1 MKNFFKQLVNKCL
14 FITRVWELS
23 GQDRF
28 VVFKHF
34 VELSDSVLEDG
45 EEVGEAEV
53 GDLVHVGVDVH
64 PTTRAILGAAVGNG
78 TSSASCP
85 ACRRSRATPSSSR
98 RSWTRPRWTLA
109 SSWCRV
115 TCSTWNMWGNC
126 LSSSWRS
133 IRTDPTY
140 FWTPQQFWLAASW
153 LITNSIVMCSS
164 SCWTETSCGT
174 WRGLPSWHTGPWRQS
189 CPCPSPW
196 RWTWWRWRIRTR
208 TCSITAAEAAGTT
221 CTPTESRKK

>member
-1 MKNFFKQLVNKCL
+1 MKNFFKQLVNKRL

-78 TSSASCP
+78 TSSASYP
-85 ACRRSRATPSSSR
+85 ACRRS
-98 RSWTRPRWTLA
+98 
-109 SSWCRV
+109 
-115 TCSTWNMWGNC
+115 
-126 LSSSWRS
+126 
-133 IRTDPTY
+133 
-140 FWTPQQFWLAASW
+140 
-153 LITNSIVMCSS
+153 
-164 SCWTETSCGT
+164 
-174 WRGLPSWHTGPWRQS
+174 
-189 CPCPSPW
+189 
-196 RWTWWRWRIRTR
+196 
-208 TCSITAAEAAGTT
+208 
-221 CTPTESRKK
+221 